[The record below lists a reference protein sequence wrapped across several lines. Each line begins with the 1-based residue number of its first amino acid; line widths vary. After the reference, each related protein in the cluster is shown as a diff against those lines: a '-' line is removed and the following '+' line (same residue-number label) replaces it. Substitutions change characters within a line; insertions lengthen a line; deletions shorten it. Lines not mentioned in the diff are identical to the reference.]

1 LHPGS
6 IPGEASILSSPVRAA
21 GARVLAVMRAR
32 AAQGTDR
39 FEMEADYAQRR
50 IRMVDGQVRTTDV
63 TSTALLDAMLA
74 VPRETFVPASRR
86 DLAYIDEDVEIAPAQ
101 GGRPARYQMQPSPF
115 AKLLQLAEIVP
126 SDFVLDVGCGAGYSA
141 AVLSRLASS
150 VVALEA
156 DKALA
161 DLATENL
168 AGLGCDNV
176 AVVHGAFQ
184 EGYAAEAPYDVIFVG
199 GSVGVPPE
207 ALFSQLKDGGRL
219 VVVEGGGNAG
229 KARLYSK
236 WNGVVTGRSA
246 FNAAIK
252 PLPGFERVNA
262 FQF

>member
-1 LHPGS
+1 
-6 IPGEASILSSPVRAA
+6 
-21 GARVLAVMRAR
+21 MRATWR
-32 AAQGTDR
+32 MERTGFD
-39 FEMEADYAQRR
+39 MEADYAQRR

-63 TSTALLDAMLA
+63 TSPTLLDAMLA
-74 VPRETFVPASRR
+74 VPREKFVAATRR
-86 DLAYIDEDVEIAPAQ
+86 NLAYIDEDVEIAPAQ
-101 GGRPARYQMQPSPF
+101 GGSSPRYLMEASPF
-115 AKLLQLAEIVP
+115 AKLVQLAEILP
-126 SDFVLDVGCGAGYSA
+126 SDFVLDVGCGTGYSA

-156 DKALA
+156 DQMLA

-176 AVVHGAFQ
+176 AVVRGPFP

-199 GSVGVPPE
+199 GAVEVPPE

-252 PLPGFERVNA
+252 PLPGFERA
-262 FQF
+262 YTFQF